1 MSRSLRRGALA
12 AVAALSIAPLAAA
25 CGAGQDPQTLEVK
38 PDSVATTVGAIEI
51 QNAFIITEPSGSGAA
66 VVTGRVFNNSM
77 SAQQLTSVTVQGA
90 TGQVKLTG
98 ADGKAGPI
106 TIPANGS
113 VTLGGKGNPV
123 AELSDSKGVALGSFQ
138 RTVFDFSSTGQVA
151 IDPSVVPAE
160 RYFAPFGPGADV
172 SPSVSA
178 PPSVVPSDTPSAP
191 ASNAAAA
198 PSASTAAKP
207 GAKGAK
213 SGTQSK
219 APAASTS
226 PKA

>member
-12 AVAALSIAPLAAA
+12 AVATLSIAPLAAA

-66 VVTGRVFNNSM
+66 VVTGRVFNNSE
-77 SAQQLTSVTVQGA
+77 SAQQLTSVTVRGA
-90 TGQVKLTG
+90 AAQVKLTG

-123 AELSDSKGVALGSFQ
+123 AELSDSQGITLGSFQ
-138 RTVFDFSSTGQVA
+138 TTVFDFSSTGQVD

-160 RYFAPFGPGADV
+160 HYFASFGPGVDA

-178 PPSVVPSDTPSAP
+178 PPSVVPSGTPSAA
-191 ASNAAAA
+191 ASNAAAKA
-198 PSASTAAKP
+198 GSKSTKATAQS
-207 GAKGAK
+207 GAK
-213 SGTQSK
+213 SE
-219 APAASTS
+219 APATSTS